1 MVLDIIISKAL
12 DGYSAAIPSI
22 KGCETWA
29 EKEDEA
35 IEKIVSLAKYYLKL
49 DEHHKVLVDKA
60 GRSACKSIYKLIFHL
75 PEGKAGKS

>member
-75 PEGKAGKS
+75 SDGKAGKS